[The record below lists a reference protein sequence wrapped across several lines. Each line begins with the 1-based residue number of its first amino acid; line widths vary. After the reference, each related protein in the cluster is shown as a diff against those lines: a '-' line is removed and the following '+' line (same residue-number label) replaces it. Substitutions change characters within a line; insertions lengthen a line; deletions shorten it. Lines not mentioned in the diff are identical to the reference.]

1 MDSFNNFCK
10 TGESKYLDSIPD
22 EIIEKMITESA
33 KFLWE
38 RKGKRKLQKTLM
50 RHYNL
55 NDDGNE
61 KSSPKE
67 NEKHAE
73 KLVAAFKVN
82 VTGARSNDILIGA
95 SAGSRNAVIRIKGG
109 NIYPEQGKLDVIRNF
124 PTLWAKFLTKLGSI
138 PFFNEMS
145 IEERKTWLFIH
156 EDSYHNRKIVGD
168 DDVGIEFLQ
177 PGKFSEKLD
186 EEQISTLI
194 QGNPEH
200 PHGYWSGKEIEDMF
214 PRKPGSRAIKH
225 TLAMIRGFWKLS
237 SDYEVVDKFSGETIS
252 LPWKHPGNDSVI
264 YVLNNITKTHTK
276 KVAKGRIK
284 WVRPSG
290 KRGSR
295 SVGIQTS
302 KESFSEIT
310 WLRDNMKE
318 YELIERK
325 MSNLTPAAYKSLIQK
340 IIRFRPEYVIFPN
353 FLTGAKGVPEK
364 FPATITL
371 KALIIQLLLLPGSFV
386 PDIQRYV
393 SGMESLFKRLG
404 VIFVEDTYR
413 PSEEVCTCLTAA
425 LLSQRVKTWK
435 PSKKIVD
442 DTLDFAGESLN
453 TNKYWGYSTTDT
465 YRGKTQPKPF
475 IIETNQTAAE
485 RASALLDEL
494 RSFGGD
500 LAMMRSVPEA
510 SVIDGRVTR
519 PKFMSIMRC
528 VDQHWSTGVVYFF
541 PPKIVKEYGNN
552 SSTPYSGVFRQL
564 WNEVSS
570 INPRKME
577 VPKTKFTKLARVAQ
591 QLYLLARQR
600 VLSPRSVI
608 SGETYKIDCK
618 LSPGWISAM
627 LGVIDVGGS
636 PPAIVT
642 MAASDPRT
650 LLAIRRPSRDSADEV
665 LTDAQEEQAI
675 RKAKLRLQSGVMMKA
690 AKAPITEL
698 EKAIITLKGNDYTIT
713 TQSGKVVHWESL
725 LETQIEYPI
734 HPIIES
740 KNKIAKMAKQISTM
754 GTGVSKDCDKT
765 LNKLLKKTNGNVIRR
780 ALTFISTYSVTIE
793 MNNVSRDGGGVVH
806 AVILDDTAV
815 YQFLLSLS
823 ELYPGALRPKYGQP
837 GKFVVPSGPLLWHL
851 TSKIKSYITK
861 QVPGVSKWKEV
872 TDKSKRKLWKHQ
884 EDSVEEMKKNHNMGN
899 TGTFLWLKVGLGKTL
914 IVLSYIKW
922 LISQKELPTYVVYTL
937 PESAMTSVVKEIQQF
952 SFDITL
958 LVPLKNI
965 KGRKFPKGVKVVQ
978 GCTPEPN
985 RINLIASDGNL
996 RKCEEELS
1004 KIASDA
1010 LIIFDEVHKN
1020 MNDTKRTSVSLSIAR
1035 LANEFI
1041 AFTGTPVVDSKTYK
1055 LVAWLKMI
1063 SSFEVNTSNY
1073 LVAANDMITQPANT
1087 GVKVERTES
1096 FAVMT
1101 DSEEAEYQSLVPLSL
1116 GGTNAN
1122 PMYEDWRTATEISY
1136 DACSREMVKLT
1147 NEYVASK
1154 RRVMVVAKDT
1164 KHQEVLK
1171 EMFLASGVAKK
1182 HIFVLKS
1189 QDSLYLT
1196 SEEVKKPGMDYKI
1209 VIVPIRRAEGY
1220 TLIACSVMVSSVY
1233 PSNQATRTQ
1242 IEGRINRIGQKS
1254 SNVIYNVVHSGILTT
1269 IMQNHNSARSLAKA
1283 LEQLSEKV

>member
-1 MDSFNNFCK
+1 MESFNNFCK

-22 EIIEKMITESA
+22 EIIEKMITESV

-50 RHYNL
+50 SHYCL

-67 NEKHAE
+67 NEKYAE
-73 KLVAAFKVN
+73 SLVNAFKVN
-82 VTGARSNDILIGA
+82 ITGARSNDILIGA
-95 SAGSRNAVIRIKGG
+95 SASSRNAVIRIKGG
-109 NIYPEQGKLDVIRNF
+109 DIYPEQGKLDVIRNF
-124 PTLWAKFLTKLGSI
+124 DALWTKFLTKLGSI

-145 IEERKTWLFIH
+145 IEERTTWLFIH
-156 EDSYHNRKIVGD
+156 EDSYHNRKIVGN
-168 DDVGIEFLQ
+168 DDVEIEFLQ

-237 SDYEVVDKFSGETIS
+237 SDYEVVDEFSGETIL
-252 LPWKHPGNDSVI
+252 LPWKTSSLDDVI
-264 YVLNNITKTHTK
+264 YVLNNITKTYSK
-276 KVAKGRIK
+276 KVGKGYIK

-290 KRGSR
+290 NRGSH
-295 SVGIQTS
+295 SVGIKTN
-302 KESFSEIT
+302 KVSFTEIP
-310 WLRDNMKE
+310 WIRDNIQV
-318 YELIERK
+318 YEAIERK
-325 MSNLTPAAYKSLIQK
+325 MINLTPAAYKSLIQK
-340 IIRFRPEYVIFPN
+340 IIRFQPEYVIFPN
-353 FLTGAKGVPEK
+353 FLTGEKGATET
-364 FPATITL
+364 FPVNIAL
-371 KALIIQLLLLPGSFV
+371 KVLIIQLFLLPGSFV

-404 VIFVEDTYR
+404 VIFVEDSYR
-413 PSEEVCTCLTAA
+413 PSEEVCTSLTAA
-425 LLSQRVKTWK
+425 LLAQRVKTWK
-435 PSKKIVD
+435 PSLKIIEDV
-442 DTLDFAGESLN
+442 LDFSVQALN
-453 TNKYWGYSTTDT
+453 TNKYWEYRDTDT
-465 YRGKTQPKPF
+465 YKGKIQTKPF
-475 IIETNQTAAE
+475 IIKTNQTAAE

-500 LAMMRSVPEA
+500 LAMMRSIPEA
-510 SVIDGRVTR
+510 HVIDGRITR
-519 PKFMSIMRC
+519 PKFMPIMRC

-541 PPKIVKEYGNN
+541 PPKIVKKYGNN
-552 SSTPYSGVFRQL
+552 SSTPYSGIFRQL

-570 INPRKME
+570 INPRKGG
-577 VPKTKFTKLARVAQ
+577 VPSSKFTKWARIAQ
-591 QLYLLARQR
+591 QLYLVARQR
-600 VLSPRSVI
+600 ILSSR
-608 SGETYKIDCK
+608 ETIPGKSYEIDCK

-627 LGVIDVGGS
+627 VGIIDVGGS

-665 LTDAQEEQAI
+665 LTDIQEQQAI
-675 RKAKLRLQSGVMMKA
+675 RKAKLRLQSGVLMKA

-698 EKAIITLKGNDYTIT
+698 ERATITLKGNDYTIT
-713 TQSGKVVHWESL
+713 TKSGNTIHWESL
-725 LETQIEYPI
+725 LKTKIEYPI
-734 HPIIES
+734 HPGITS
-740 KNKIAKMAKQISTM
+740 KNKIGKIVKQLSTL
-754 GTGVSKDCDKT
+754 GDGVCRNCDKI
-765 LNKLLKKTNGNVIRR
+765 LIKMLKKTKDAVIRR
-780 ALTFISTYSVTIE
+780 ALTFISTYSVTVE
-793 MNNVSRDGGGVVH
+793 MNNVSREGGGVIH
-806 AVILDDTAV
+806 AVILDDTEV
-815 YQFLLSLS
+815 YQFLLILS
-823 ELYPGALRPKYGQP
+823 ELYPGAIRPKYGQP

-851 TSKIKSYITK
+851 TSKIKSYISK
-861 QVPGVSKWKEV
+861 QVHGVSKWKEV
-872 TDKSKRKLWKHQ
+872 HDKSKRKLWKHQ
-884 EDSVEEMKKNHNMGN
+884 EDSVEEMKKNHEMGN

-914 IVLSYIKW
+914 IVLSYMKW
-922 LISQKELPTYVVYTL
+922 LISQKELPSYVVYTL
-937 PESAMTSVVKEIQQF
+937 PESAMTSVVKEIQEF
-952 SFDITL
+952 SFNITL

-965 KGRKFPKGVKVVQ
+965 KGRKFPKGVKIVQ
-978 GCTPEPN
+978 GCIPEPN
-985 RINLIASDGNL
+985 CINLIASDGNL
-996 RKCEEELS
+996 RRCEEELT

-1035 LANEFI
+1035 LSKEFI

-1063 SSFEVNTSNY
+1063 SSFEVNTNNY

-1087 GVKVERTES
+1087 GVKVERIES

-1101 DSEEAEYQSLVPLSL
+1101 DNEEQEYQSLVPASL

-1122 PMYEDWRTATEISY
+1122 PMYEDWKEATDISY
-1136 DACSREMVKLT
+1136 ETCNREMVKLS
-1147 NEYVASK
+1147 NDYISSG
-1154 RRVMVVAKDT
+1154 RRVMVVAKDS
-1164 KHQEVLK
+1164 KHQEVL
-1171 EMFLASGVAKK
+1171 ENMFLNSGMNKK

-1189 QDSLYLT
+1189 QDSIYLT
-1196 SEEVKKPGMDYKI
+1196 NEEVKKPSMDYKI

-1220 TLIACSVMVSSVY
+1220 TLIACSVMVTSVY

-1254 SNVIYNVVHSGILTT
+1254 PNVIYNIVHSGILTT